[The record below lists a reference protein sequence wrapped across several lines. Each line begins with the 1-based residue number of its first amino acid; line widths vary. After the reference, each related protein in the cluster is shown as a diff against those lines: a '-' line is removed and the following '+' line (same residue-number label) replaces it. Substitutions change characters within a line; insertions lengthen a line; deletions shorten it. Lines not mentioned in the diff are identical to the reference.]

1 VRLTAATS
9 IHKLLHND
17 QCAESLKTSLK
28 DILQIYLKM
37 MTEIDSEELV
47 AALEEVVSH
56 FKDDIGPF
64 ALDLSRELV
73 GAYTRLSKVTADEDD
88 GESALAAVGCVT
100 AIRRI
105 LDSI

>member
-9 IHKLLHND
+9 IHKLLHNEE
-17 QCAESLKTSLK
+17 CAQSLKPALK

-64 ALDLSRELV
+64 ALDLSKELV
-73 GAYTRLSKVTADEDD
+73 GAYTRLS
-88 GESALAAVGCVT
+88 
-100 AIRRI
+100 
-105 LDSI
+105 

>member
-1 VRLTAATS
+1 
-9 IHKLLHND
+9 
-17 QCAESLKTSLK
+17 
-28 DILQIYLKM
+28 M

-56 FKDDIGPF
+56 FKEDIGPF

-73 GAYTRLSKVTADEDD
+73 SAYTRLSQTNAEDDD

-100 AIRRI
+100 AVRRI
-105 LDSI
+105 IDSV